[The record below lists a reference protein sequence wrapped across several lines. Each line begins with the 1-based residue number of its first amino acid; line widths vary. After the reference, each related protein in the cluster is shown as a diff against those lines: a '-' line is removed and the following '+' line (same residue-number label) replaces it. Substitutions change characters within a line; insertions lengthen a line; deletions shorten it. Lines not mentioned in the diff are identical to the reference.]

1 MEKET
6 TAGSPSHVEH
16 VLAVN
21 DISETILY
29 WHHVLGFPDK
39 WTWGEPPDHGGVSWS
54 GTFIQFSKNPKLASA
69 SKGNAVFI
77 RARKLEALY
86 HFHQNRNAEIV
97 EPLENKPWG
106 MAGYT
111 IKDINGY
118 HIIFAGDIIN
128 ERKEKSGSLPSN
140 VKVTARLPTT
150 EEYKYLASSVGWSLY
165 TSDAVAEKLL
175 KAPVFAVVAEDEVS
189 NKAIGCAL
197 ILGDHV
203 SFYYIK
209 DVIVHPEWQARNIG
223 TAMMKELSRWL
234 ENNAADNALAGL
246 ITPEALAPFYQQFG
260 FAPAFCMVH
269 YIQRNKE

>member
-6 TAGSPSHVEH
+6 TAGSPSHVEP

-54 GTFIQFSKNPKLASA
+54 GTSIQFSKNPKLASA

-118 HIIFAGDIIN
+118 YIIFAGDLIH
-128 ERKEKSGSLPSN
+128 ERKEKSGVLPSN

-150 EEYKYLASSVGWSLY
+150 EEYKFLASSVGWSLY

-175 KAPVFAVVAEDEVS
+175 EAPVFAVVAEDEVS

-197 ILGDHV
+197 ILGDHA

-209 DVIVHPEWQARNIG
+209 DVIVHPEWQARNVG

-234 ENNAADNALAGL
+234 ENNAEDNALAGL

-269 YIQRNKE
+269 YIHRNKE

>member
-6 TAGSPSHVEH
+6 TAGSPSHVEP

-39 WTWGEPPDHGGVSWS
+39 WTWGEPPDHGGVSWN

-106 MAGYT
+106 IAGYT

-118 HIIFAGDIIN
+118 YIIFAGDLIN
-128 ERKEKSGSLPSN
+128 ERKEKSGVLPSN
-140 VKVTARLPTT
+140 VKITARLPTT

-165 TSDAVAEKLL
+165 TSDTVAEKLL
-175 KAPVFAVVAEDEVS
+175 AAPVFAVVAEDEIS

-197 ILGDHV
+197 ILGDHA

-209 DVIVHPEWQARNIG
+209 DVIVHPEWQARNVG

-234 ENNAADNALAGL
+234 KNNAANNALAGL